1 MGLMLYNIR
10 PIFSN
15 KKGRFVIFS
24 KKNMMLLG
32 LICSGTQIID
42 AINLQAALVGAMTLA
57 LQTDAFK
64 YHVRNASP
72 DKTMVLVYK
81 CSNRKYSNTL
91 FPNDQITI
99 SKCDRIDTMTA
110 RVQSGEYPFN
120 HDDFDY
126 YDGSPTS
133 DTLYTYRTFKI
144 DSGICKKHHL
154 CDDWNYDKTSIFS
167 RDRNPKQ
174 PELQYS
180 NITSTEDFADHNTTR
195 RALME
200 EIKVASYLRGTIKK

>member
-1 MGLMLYNIR
+1 MLCNIR
-10 PIFSN
+10 PVFNS

-24 KKNMMLLG
+24 KKNIMLLG
-32 LICSGTQIID
+32 LICSGTQIVD
-42 AINLQAALVGAMTLA
+42 AINLQGVVVGAMALA
-57 LQTDAFK
+57 TQIDARK

-81 CSNRKYSNTL
+81 CSKRKHSKTL

-99 SKCDRIDTMTA
+99 SKCDRIETMTA

-120 HDDFDY
+120 YDAFDY
-126 YDGSPTS
+126 YDGSPTYN
-133 DTLYTYRTFKI
+133 TLYTYRTFKI

-154 CDDWNYDKTSIFS
+154 CDHWNYDKTSIFS
-167 RDRNPKQ
+167 RDRKPKQ
-174 PELQYS
+174 PQLEYS
-180 NITSTEDFADHNTTR
+180 NITSTEEFADHNTTG